1 MEKNNNFELVG
12 HLQVMDE
19 PLSSLYADKVS
30 GNMYIFVRIFED
42 MDNASFVLSEVSP
55 SIVVDYMDGKVG
67 LKSIFSNH
75 KAYYYVYQN
84 KQLSL
89 SDFRPLTNEDATSRL
104 SMDGLDD
111 MYDRTLSY
119 RSVPLKQ
126 YLRHIV

>member
-12 HLQVMDE
+12 HLQVMEE

-30 GNMYIFVRIFED
+30 GNMYIFVRIFEE

-67 LKSIFSNH
+67 LKSIFSNN
-75 KAYYYVYQN
+75 KAYYYVCQN

-111 MYDRTLSY
+111 LYDRTLSY
-119 RSVPLKQ
+119 RSVPLKR